1 MPDTDTDHSMTT
13 SQTEREQVQVQVQE
27 AEQCEETAPQA
38 VRERWG
44 QDPWEMRWGC

>member
-1 MPDTDTDHSMTT
+1 MPEREEANTMST
-13 SQTEREQVQVQVQE
+13 SQTEREQVQEAE
-27 AEQCEETAPQA
+27 AEQREETAPP

>member
-13 SQTEREQVQVQVQE
+13 SQTEREQVQE
-27 AEQCEETAPQA
+27 AEQREDAAPQA

>member
-1 MPDTDTDHSMTT
+1 MAGREHQT
-13 SQTEREQVQVQVQE
+13 SEDAQAQAQAQEVEQHDD
-27 AEQCEETAPQA
+27 APPP